1 MSSPTNTPWK
11 TDRWF
16 VSPWNCSPEVTA
28 GLHFSIKIQ
37 FGHGITSTV
46 IAPAAGVE
54 VIQTTVTGVGER
66 VGNVPLEETALSLM
80 TQYGIDLGLGYS
92 KLCELSN
99 FVLESRRSASAKPT
113 GGGQATA
120 LGGTRHYHQLSRQ
133 LR

>member
-16 VSPWNCSPEVTA
+16 VSLWNCSPEVTA

-66 VGNVPLEETALSLM
+66 VGNVPLEETALSPM
-80 TQYGIDLGLGYS
+80 TQYGIDLGVGYS
-92 KLCELSN
+92 KLCELSD
-99 FVLESRRSASAKPT
+99 FVLSPEGQHWPNRRVVGK
-113 GGGQATA
+113 
-120 LGGTRHYHQLSRQ
+120 QLHWVEPGIITS
-133 LR
+133 